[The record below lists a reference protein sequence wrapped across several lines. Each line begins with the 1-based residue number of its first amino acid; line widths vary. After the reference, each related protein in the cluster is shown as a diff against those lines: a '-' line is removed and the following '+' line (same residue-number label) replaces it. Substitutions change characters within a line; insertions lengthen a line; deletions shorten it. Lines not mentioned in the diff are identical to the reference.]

1 MFTPTGA
8 ESSKIDL
15 PVGAHFRYDERTGVR
30 RVTLGH
36 RPQLS
41 LNVARD
47 TRIMRFHAN
56 YVSTSV
62 SGDYL
67 QAVFEA
73 EKDTDD
79 PLSPYLLIQR
89 QFEVPDDGTC
99 YVETHDEKYIG
110 HFLLRRVEFTPEGL
124 SIEVDRP
131 S

>member
-1 MFTPTGA
+1 M
-8 ESSKIDL
+8 L
-15 PVGAHFRYDERTGVR
+15 
-30 RVTLGH
+30 
-36 RPQLS
+36 
-41 LNVARD
+41 ARD
-47 TRIMRFHAN
+47 TRIRRFHAN

-89 QFEVPDDGTC
+89 QFEAPDDGTC

-131 S
+131 SNNLISVTFSRTVSGFEDALQVLRIISGEIEPQ

>member
-1 MFTPTGA
+1 M
-8 ESSKIDL
+8 L
-15 PVGAHFRYDERTGVR
+15 
-30 RVTLGH
+30 
-36 RPQLS
+36 
-41 LNVARD
+41 ARD

-73 EKDTDD
+73 EKDSDD

-99 YVETHDEKYIG
+99 YVETHDDKYIG
-110 HFLLRRVEFTPEGL
+110 HFLLRRVELTPEGL

-131 S
+131 SNNLISVTFSITISDFEEALQVARIISGEIEPQ